1 MTNKIWKMC
10 VVGLMLASPAVC
22 SAATNDE
29 ITAAVAAIDDGMCV
43 MMEGAGSITLQF
55 DQSVTLGSS
64 GGLITVHLCGPSNYI
79 LLTSGSQSQEFW
91 EEGGYGD
98 GDTVSLW
105 VPAGYLSPLTISA
118 AGGFTENF
126 VAYVDAVQILDVL
139 GDPIEQQPAVV
150 CSDHDEPV
158 TALTDNPIGMI
169 ENLVG
174 LVTSYNLQQG
184 IDNSLD
190 AKLASAS
197 DALEDVNANNDA
209 AAVNKLEAFI
219 SEVEVQRG
227 KKLEAW
233 QADELHGEADAIIA
247 VLTAP

>member
-1 MTNKIWKMC
+1 MTNNRWKMC
-10 VVGLMLASPAVC
+10 VVGFVIAWPVVC
-22 SAATNDE
+22 TATTISD
-29 ITAAVAAIDDGMCV
+29 AVAAADDGKYVQMDP
-43 MMEGAGSITLQF
+43 GSSITLSFGADCSGTNPAVIVKLAQA
-55 DQSVTLGSS
+55 SS
-64 GGLITVHLCGPSNYI
+64 GIRVEFYYDGAPLSYFNGEYWVVNFETGDTAYTELGAYWEAVPFDSVKITA
-79 LLTSGSQSQEFW
+79 
-91 EEGGYGD
+91 YGD
-98 GDTVSLW
+98 DPV
-105 VPAGYLSPLTISA
+105 YL
-118 AGGFTENF
+118 
-126 VAYVDAVQILDVL
+126 DAVQAGGTLIV
-139 GDPIEQQPAVV
+139 GTYVG
-150 CSDHDEPV
+150 HTGTV
-158 TALTDNPIGMI
+158 TALPDDPAAMVEDLID
-169 ENLVG
+169 